1 MYVNT
6 SASYSL
12 SMNLGVVNVS
22 SYVSMF
28 ACLFI
33 TDKLFKYRNDALS
46 QLWLIP
52 LPQCLVHL
60 RTEKIMLKIF

>member
-12 SMNLGVVNVS
+12 SMDLGDVNVS

-46 QLWLIP
+46 QLYG
-52 LPQCLVHL
+52 
-60 RTEKIMLKIF
+60 